1 MNKYQESLNYI
12 IDNYID
18 MHYEGQAMNEDTEHA
33 IIKNLNLIIPC
44 TVLYVVYAVIVYA
57 TLYGL
62 NAPSGNPL
70 ESGF

>member
-1 MNKYQESLNYI
+1 MNKIKKS
-12 IDNYID
+12 
-18 MHYEGQAMNEDTEHA
+18 
-33 IIKNLNLIIPC
+33 IIKNLDLIISC
-44 TVLYVVYAVIVYA
+44 TVFYVVYAFIAYA

>member
-1 MNKYQESLNYI
+1 MNRIKK
-12 IDNYID
+12 
-18 MHYEGQAMNEDTEHA
+18 A
-33 IIKNLNLIIPC
+33 IIKNLDLIITC

-62 NAPSGNPL
+62 NAQSGNPL

>member
-1 MNKYQESLNYI
+1 MNKIKKS
-12 IDNYID
+12 
-18 MHYEGQAMNEDTEHA
+18 
-33 IIKNLNLIIPC
+33 IIKNLDLIITC

-57 TLYGL
+57 IIVYAILYGL

>member
-1 MNKYQESLNYI
+1 MMNKI
-12 IDNYID
+12 KK
-18 MHYEGQAMNEDTEHA
+18 A
-33 IIKNLNLIIPC
+33 IIKNLDLIITC
-44 TVLYVVYAVIVYA
+44 TVFYVVYAIIVYA

>member
-1 MNKYQESLNYI
+1 MMMNRIKKS
-12 IDNYID
+12 
-18 MHYEGQAMNEDTEHA
+18 
-33 IIKNLNLIIPC
+33 IIKNMDLIVTC

>member
-1 MNKYQESLNYI
+1 MMMNKIKKS
-12 IDNYID
+12 
-18 MHYEGQAMNEDTEHA
+18 
-33 IIKNLNLIIPC
+33 IIKNLDLIITC
-44 TVLYVVYAVIVYA
+44 TVLYVVYAVVVYA

>member
-1 MNKYQESLNYI
+1 MFEQLG
-12 IDNYID
+12 
-18 MHYEGQAMNEDTEHA
+18 YEFEKEYTSDGGM
-33 IIKNLNLIIPC
+33 ILS
-44 TVLYVVYAVIVYA
+44 TVLYVVYAVIAYA

>member
-1 MNKYQESLNYI
+1 MMMNRIKK
-12 IDNYID
+12 
-18 MHYEGQAMNEDTEHA
+18 A
-33 IIKNLNLIIPC
+33 IIKNLDLIITC
-44 TVLYVVYAVIVYA
+44 TVLYVVYA

>member
-1 MNKYQESLNYI
+1 MKISAKGMFKRLGYKRE
-12 IDNYID
+12 
-18 MHYEGQAMNEDTEHA
+18 E
-33 IIKNLNLIIPC
+33 
-44 TVLYVVYAVIVYA
+44 

>member
-1 MNKYQESLNYI
+1 MMNRIKK
-12 IDNYID
+12 
-18 MHYEGQAMNEDTEHA
+18 A
-33 IIKNLNLIIPC
+33 IIKNLDLIITC

-57 TLYGL
+57 TSYGL

>member
-1 MNKYQESLNYI
+1 MMMNRIKK
-12 IDNYID
+12 
-18 MHYEGQAMNEDTEHA
+18 A
-33 IIKNLNLIIPC
+33 IIKNLDLIIPC
-44 TVLYVVYAVIVYA
+44 TVLYVVYAFIAYA